1 MSEKQIAGLNQ
12 TLMGQTATQQNQNS
26 QRTTDA
32 AGSLGVGLHMVSTVI
47 RDHNGIVVFTDAKTQ
62 GDAQG
67 TIVRVTLP
75 ALPPEDES

>member
-12 TLMGQTATQQNQNS
+12 TLMGLTATQQNQSS
-26 QRTTDA
+26 QGTTDA
-32 AGSLGVGLHMVSTVI
+32 AGSLVVGLRMVSTVI
-47 RDHNGIVVFTDAKTQ
+47 RNHNGIVVFTGSKTQ

-75 ALPPEDES
+75 ALPREGEN